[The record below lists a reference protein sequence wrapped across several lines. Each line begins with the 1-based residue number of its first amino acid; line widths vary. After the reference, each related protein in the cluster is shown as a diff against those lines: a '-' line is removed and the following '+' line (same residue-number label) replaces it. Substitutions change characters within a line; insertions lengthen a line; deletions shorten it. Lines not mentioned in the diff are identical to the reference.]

1 MGSLNGRIALITGA
15 SRGLGQTVALALAK
29 EGAHVVLVART
40 EKALI
45 ETAEQIRNA
54 GGKSTP
60 FSANVGDVEQVA
72 KLQGRIVAEVGAPLI
87 LVNAAGMFGP
97 LQVFKDTDPK
107 EWIETIMVNTIGP
120 YLTCRAL
127 VGEMIKQNYGRIINF
142 SSAAALHEPGPMN
155 SAYATSKV
163 ALNHFTRHLAAELK
177 GTNVTANV
185 IHPGEVKTAMWADMR
200 DMALE
205 QGDKGKGCMNW
216 VNWVD
221 QTGGDDPQKAADLTL
236 RIIADQSGEKNG
248 KFLWID
254 SPLQKPIAS
263 W

>member
-1 MGSLNGRIALITGA
+1 MGTLSGKIALITGS

-29 EGAHVVLVART
+29 QGAHVVLVART

-45 ETAEQIRNA
+45 ETAEQIKKA
-54 GGKSTP
+54 GGISTP
-60 FSANVGDVEQVA
+60 FSANVADVDQVA
-72 KLQGRIVAEVGAPLI
+72 KLQGKIVAEVGAPNI

-97 LQVFKDTDPK
+97 LQMFKDTDPK

-120 YLTCRAL
+120 YLTCRAF
-127 VGEMIKQNYGRIINF
+127 VGEMINQKWGRIINF
-142 SSAAALHEPGPMN
+142 SSAAALHVPGPMN

-177 GTNVTANV
+177 DTNVTANV

-200 DMALE
+200 DMAQE
-205 QGDKGKGCMNW
+205 QGDNGKGCMNW
-216 VNWVD
+216 VKWVE
-221 QTGGDDPQKAADLTL
+221 QTGGDDPNKASDLVL
-236 RIIADQSGEKNG
+236 KLISEESKAING
-248 KFLWID
+248 QFLWIEN
-254 SPLQKPIAS
+254 PLQKPIPS